1 MGDAVQLC
9 IIALYLMWGVLW
21 GLTRLL
27 AAFCSFYMGFF
38 SFQNLRGVF
47 QGDVVTP

>member
-1 MGDAVQLC
+1 MQLC
-9 IIALYLMWGVLW
+9 IIASYLMGGVRW

-27 AAFCSFYMGFF
+27 AVFCSFYMGFF
-38 SFQNLRGVF
+38 SFQNLRRVF